1 MVSDNR
7 RIALG
12 SLFSAT
18 ILVFIGFVPFPTSD
32 FLIGIQAFLLA
43 LSFLV
48 VGRGG
53 ATYVGVVSGV
63 LITLAKI
70 SFFPLDL
77 VFASLFGVMVD
88 LLAVALRAK
97 RDNRARTPNLVVAVT
112 VSTTVVGFVAYYV
125 AAVLTGLVP
134 NEVSADAGVLVFGM
148 VSGAVAGFA
157 AARLWNRYLARRF

>member
-1 MVSDNR
+1 
-7 RIALG
+7 
-12 SLFSAT
+12 
-18 ILVFIGFVPFPTSD
+18 
-32 FLIGIQAFLLA
+32 
-43 LSFLV
+43 
-48 VGRGG
+48 
-53 ATYVGVVSGV
+53 
-63 LITLAKI
+63 
-70 SFFPLDL
+70 
-77 VFASLFGVMVD
+77 MVD